1 MSEKIF
7 TIKDN
12 NNKDYKLTVAYNS
25 FTIEFIVQHPT
36 YIKEKYES
44 GNLTLVA
51 FQKKNKV
58 FKQFDSTLKIADVI
72 RSKIEK
78 KQYSLQ
84 SGVLTL
90 KFHNEYDNV
99 ENVSFEL
106 KPAKGLSNQSDS
118 QKDDTYKKRVDDL
131 SKKAIESNKNS
142 GNSSSYKPPPPQP
155 KVVSQ
160 PPTKPK
166 PAPQPPQKP
175 PQAPK
180 PQQKPPQAPPK
191 PANDDNYFYKP
202 SAPEIEIVGSYIP
215 PSMNTKGTIFQRIE
229 QCIKLKKD
237 MKKTLDDIYN
247 RLNDVKKRID
257 NFVDKAFANNP
268 TDKDKKKAL
277 SLITEVLLLR
287 QGFKDLDDYA
297 EIFKNE
303 VKQKHITFNA
313 TDQEK
318 FDDDMLILGKAFP
331 YALTPFHQKIDHLFV
346 QVQHNFFKEKNLRF
360 YKEKELTNVLKLKEK
375 LFNKL

>member
-12 NNKDYKLTVAYNS
+12 LNKDYKLTVAYNS
-25 FTIEFIVQHPT
+25 ITIELIVQHPT

-44 GNLTLVA
+44 GNLTLAA

-78 KQYSLQ
+78 KQYSFQ
-84 SGVLTL
+84 SGVLSL
-90 KFHNEYDNV
+90 KFHNEYDDI

-106 KPAKGLSNQSDS
+106 KPAKGNQSET
-118 QKDDTYKKRVDDL
+118 QKDDTYKKRVDEL
-131 SKKAIESNKNS
+131 NKKAIESNKNS
-142 GNSSSYKPPPPQP
+142 GNSSSYKPPPPKP

-160 PPTKPK
+160 PQTKPK
-166 PAPQPPQKP
+166 PAPQPAQKP

-180 PQQKPPQAPPK
+180 PSQKPPQIPSK

-202 SAPEIEIVGSYIP
+202 STNEIEIAGSYIP
-215 PSMNTKGTIFQRIE
+215 PSMNTNGNIFQRIE

-257 NFVDKAFANNP
+257 DFVDKAFANNP
-268 TDKDKKKAL
+268 TEKDKKKAL
-277 SLITEVLLLR
+277 SLITEVLFLR

-318 FDDDMLILGKAFP
+318 FDDNMLILGKAFP

-360 YKEKELTNVLKLKEK
+360 YKEKELTNVLKLKDK

>member
-1 MSEKIF
+1 MSEKLF

-12 NNKDYKLTVAYNS
+12 NNNDYKLTVAYNS

-44 GNLTLVA
+44 GNITLAA

-90 KFHNEYDNV
+90 KFHNEYDNI

-106 KPAKGLSNQSDS
+106 KPVKSNQSET
-118 QKDDTYKKRVDDL
+118 QKDDLYKKRVDDL

-142 GNSSSYKPPPPQP
+142 GNSSSYKPIPQP

-160 PPTKPK
+160 PQIKPKPK
-166 PAPQPPQKP
+166 PAPQPVQKP

-180 PQQKPPQAPPK
+180 PVQKPPQIQNK
-191 PANDDNYFYKP
+191 NNNDDNYFYKP
-202 SAPEIEIVGSYIP
+202 SKPEIEISGSYIP
-215 PSMNTKGTIFQRIE
+215 PSMNTNGNIFQRIE

-237 MKKTLDDIYN
+237 MKKTLDDIFK
-247 RLNDVKKRID
+247 RLNESKKKID
-257 NFVDKAFANNP
+257 DFVNKAFANNP
-268 TDKDKKKAL
+268 TLDVKKKAL

-303 VKQKHITFNA
+303 VKQKHITFNS
-313 TDQEK
+313 TDQER
-318 FDDDMLILGKAFP
+318 FDDDMIILGKAFP

-360 YKEKELTNVLKLKEK
+360 YKERELTNVLKLKDK

>member
-1 MSEKIF
+1 MSEKLF

-12 NNKDYKLTVAYNS
+12 NNNDYKLTVAYNS

-44 GNLTLVA
+44 GNITLAA

-90 KFHNEYDNV
+90 KFHNEYDNI

-106 KPAKGLSNQSDS
+106 KPVKSNQSET
-118 QKDDTYKKRVDDL
+118 QKDDLYKKRVDDL

-142 GNSSSYKPPPPQP
+142 GNSSSYKPIPQP

-160 PPTKPK
+160 PQIKPKPK
-166 PAPQPPQKP
+166 PAPQPVQKP

-180 PQQKPPQAPPK
+180 PVQKPPQIQNK
-191 PANDDNYFYKP
+191 NNNDDNYFYKP
-202 SAPEIEIVGSYIP
+202 SKPEIEITGSYIP
-215 PSMNTKGTIFQRIE
+215 PSMNTNGNIFQ
-229 QCIKLKKD
+229 
-237 MKKTLDDIYN
+237 
-247 RLNDVKKRID
+247 RID

-268 TDKDKKKAL
+268 TENDKKKAL

-303 VKQKHITFNA
+303 VKQKHITFNS
-313 TDQEK
+313 TDQER
-318 FDDDMLILGKAFP
+318 FDDDMIILGKAFP

-360 YKEKELTNVLKLKEK
+360 YKERELTNVLKLKDK

>member
-1 MSEKIF
+1 MREKIF
-7 TIKDN
+7 TIKYN
-12 NNKDYKLTVAYNS
+12 YNKEYKLTMAYNS
-25 FTIEFIVQHPT
+25 FTIEFILQHPT

-58 FKQFDSTLKIADVI
+58 FKQFESTLKIADVI

-84 SGVLTL
+84 NQVLTL
-90 KFHNEYDNV
+90 KFHNEYDDV
-99 ENVSFEL
+99 ENVPFEL
-106 KPAKGLSNQSDS
+106 KPAKGMGNQSET
-118 QKDDTYKKRVDDL
+118 QKDDLYKKRVDDL
-131 SKKAIESNKNS
+131 SKKAIESNKSS
-142 GNSSSYKPPPPQP
+142 GSSSSYKPSPPPP
-155 KVVSQ
+155 KPAPQ
-160 PPTKPK
+160 PPKPK
-166 PAPQPPQKP
+166 PAPQPVQKP
-175 PQAPK
+175 PQAPSK
-180 PQQKPPQAPPK
+180 PS
-191 PANDDNYFYKP
+191 NDDNYFYKP
-202 SAPEIEIVGSYIP
+202 SSTPQIQIVGSYTP
-215 PSMNTKGTIFQRIE
+215 PSMNTNGTLFQRIE

-268 TDKDKKKAL
+268 TESDRKKAL

-303 VKQKHITFNA
+303 VKEKHITFNA

-360 YKEKELTNVLKLKEK
+360 YKEKELAPVLKLKEK

>member
-12 NNKDYKLTVAYNS
+12 YNKEYKLTMAYNS
-25 FTIEFIVQHPT
+25 FTIEFILQHPT

-58 FKQFDSTLKIADVI
+58 FKQFESTLKIADVI

-84 SGVLTL
+84 NQVLTL
-90 KFHNEYDNV
+90 KFHNEYDDV
-99 ENVSFEL
+99 ENVPFEL
-106 KPAKGLSNQSDS
+106 KPTKGMGNQSET
-118 QKDDTYKKRVDDL
+118 QKDDLYKKRVDDL
-131 SKKAIESNKNS
+131 SKKAIESNKSS
-142 GNSSSYKPPPPQP
+142 GSSSSYKPSPPPP
-155 KVVSQ
+155 KPAPQ
-160 PPTKPK
+160 PPKPK
-166 PAPQPPQKP
+166 PAPQPVQKP
-175 PQAPK
+175 PQAPSK
-180 PQQKPPQAPPK
+180 PS
-191 PANDDNYFYKP
+191 NDDNYFYKP
-202 SAPEIEIVGSYIP
+202 SSTPQIQIVGSYTP
-215 PSMNTKGTIFQRIE
+215 PSMNTNGTLFQRIE

-268 TDKDKKKAL
+268 TESDRKKAL

-303 VKQKHITFNA
+303 VKEKHITFNA

-360 YKEKELTNVLKLKEK
+360 YKEKELAPVLKLKEK

>member
-12 NNKDYKLTVAYNS
+12 YNKEYKLTMAYNS
-25 FTIEFIVQHPT
+25 FTIEFILQHPT

-58 FKQFDSTLKIADVI
+58 FKQFESTLKIADVI

-84 SGVLTL
+84 NQVLTL
-90 KFHNEYDNV
+90 KFHNEYDDV
-99 ENVSFEL
+99 ENVPFEL
-106 KPAKGLSNQSDS
+106 KPAKGTGNQSET
-118 QKDDTYKKRVDDL
+118 QKDDLYKKRVDDL
-131 SKKAIESNKNS
+131 SKKAIESNKPS
-142 GNSSSYKPPPPQP
+142 GSSSSYKPTPPPQKP
-155 KVVSQ
+155 VPQ
-160 PPTKPK
+160 PPKPK
-166 PAPQPPQKP
+166 PAQQPPQKP
-175 PQAPK
+175 PQAPSK
-180 PQQKPPQAPPK
+180 SS
-191 PANDDNYFYKP
+191 NDDNYFYKP
-202 SAPEIEIVGSYIP
+202 SSSPQIEIVGSYVP
-215 PSMNTKGTIFQRIE
+215 PSMNTKGTLFQRIE

-237 MKKTLDDIYN
+237 MKKTLEDIYN

-268 TDKDKKKAL
+268 TENDRKKAL

-297 EIFKNE
+297 GIFQNE
-303 VKQKHITFNA
+303 VKEKHITFNA

-318 FDDDMLILGKAFP
+318 FDDDMLVLGKAFP

-360 YKEKELTNVLKLKEK
+360 YKERELAAVLKLKEK

>member
-12 NNKDYKLTVAYNS
+12 NNNDYKLTIAYNS

-36 YIKEKYES
+36 YIREKYES

-84 SGVLTL
+84 QGVLTL
-90 KFHNEYDNV
+90 KFHNEYDNI

-106 KPAKGLSNQSDS
+106 KPAKGTNQSDS
-118 QKDDTYKKRVDDL
+118 QKDDTYKKRVNDL
-131 SKKAIESNKNS
+131 SKKAVESNKPS
-142 GNSSSYKPPPPQP
+142 GNSYSSSYKPSPPQP
-155 KVVSQ
+155 KTV
-160 PPTKPK
+160 PPPPSKPK

-175 PQAPK
+175 PQAP
-180 PQQKPPQAPPK
+180 APPK
-191 PANDDNYFYKP
+191 SSNDDNYFYKP

-215 PSMNTKGTIFQRIE
+215 PSMNTKGTLFDRIGK
-229 QCIKLKKD
+229 CLKLKKD
-237 MKKTLDDIYN
+237 MKKTLEDIYS

-268 TDKDKKKAL
+268 TEKDKKKAL

-297 EIFKNE
+297 AIFKNE
-303 VKQKHITFNA
+303 VKQKNITFNA

-318 FDDDMLILGKAFP
+318 FDDDMLLLGKAFP

-360 YKEKELTNVLKLKEK
+360 YKEKELTNILKLKDK